1 MRSRHMPGRSAEP
14 RRVAGARLHRRAR
27 PRHPVGAAEEI
38 ARALP
43 EGLARL
49 EIIAGA
55 GHFTWMDAP
64 GRYWPVVTRFLRSV
78 ISPVAAS

>member
-1 MRSRHMPGRSAEP
+1 MLVCTGELDPT
-14 RRVAGARLHRRAR
+14 
-27 PRHPVGAAEEI
+27 PVGAAEEI

-64 GRYWPVVTRFLRSV
+64 HRYWPMIIEFINSTTRPELTNT
-78 ISPVAAS
+78 

>member
-1 MRSRHMPGRSAEP
+1 VLVCTGELDPT
-14 RRVAGARLHRRAR
+14 
-27 PRHPVGAAEEI
+27 PVGAAEEI

-55 GHFTWMDAP
+55 GHFT
-64 GRYWPVVTRFLRSV
+64 
-78 ISPVAAS
+78 